1 MVEEIAKVEVKTEMS
16 MIKDIQVIEELGMV
30 MKMRS
35 VGDLILLYLA
45 EVMEIGK
52 IVLVKLDRSEI
63 IS

>member
-30 MKMRS
+30 MKMKS

>member
-16 MIKDIQVIEELGMV
+16 MIKNIQVIEELGMV
-30 MKMRS
+30 MKMKS

>member
-16 MIKDIQVIEELGMV
+16 MIKDIQVIEELGTV
-30 MKMRS
+30 MKMKS
-35 VGDLILLYLA
+35 VGDLTLLYLT

>member
-30 MKMRS
+30 MKMKS

-52 IVLVKLDRSEI
+52 IVLAKLDRSEI